1 MAAGVHPFQGT
12 GSPRGGWEEEEEEE
26 EEVVV
31 VEVVV
36 VVTDHLHHISL

>member
-12 GSPRGGWEEEEEEE
+12 GSPRGGWEEEVVVV
-26 EEVVV
+26 VVV

>member
-12 GSPRGGWEEEEEEE
+12 GSPRGGWEEVVV
-26 EEVVV
+26 VVV

>member
-12 GSPRGGWEEEEEEE
+12 GSPRGGWEEEEVV
-26 EEVVV
+26 VVV

>member
-12 GSPRGGWEEEEEEE
+12 GSPRGGWEEEEEE
-26 EEVVV
+26 VVV
-31 VEVVV
+31 VEVV

>member
-12 GSPRGGWEEEEEEE
+12 GSPRGGWEEE